1 MSRVSEFKK
10 KKELEKA
17 RQTGQLAPETDTA
30 SGKLINPHNPEF
42 ITNRPWYLGESGPSL
57 THHSKQKNDELLSVA
72 ETDELIQAK
81 RLAARTS
88 SKAEKFRPGAC
99 RNCGAMGHK
108 TIECVERPRSA
119 KSAAWKSNQAY
130 AKDDVVLKLEDHG
143 KVGYDTKRDRWQG
156 YRPEQ
161 HRETVE
167 RYSKM
172 DEERNRLRKEQME
185 QEEKHKREEEAKQ
198 KLAREAERRAAR
210 EARGE
215 DPHAP
220 SEDSAS
226 DTDTDAESGESDDEF
241 HQRAGDE
248 KDFQGRVARQGGLGG
263 AQMAT
268 TVRNLRIREDRAKY
282 LYNLDP
288 ESAYYD
294 PKTRSMRENPNPH
307 LDPTQVWNVYTRT

>member
-1 MSRVSEFKK
+1 M
-10 KKELEKA
+10 
-17 RQTGQLAPETDTA
+17 
-30 SGKLINPHNPEF
+30 
-42 ITNRPWYLGESGPSL
+42 
-57 THHSKQKNDELLSVA
+57 
-72 ETDELIQAK
+72 
-81 RLAARTS
+81 
-88 SKAEKFRPGAC
+88 
-99 RNCGAMGHK
+99 
-108 TIECVERPRSA
+108 
-119 KSAAWKSNQAY
+119 
-130 AKDDVVLKLEDHG
+130 
-143 KVGYDTKRDRWQG
+143 GYDTKRDRWQG

-161 HRETVE
+161 HREIVE
-167 RYSKM
+167 HYSKM
-172 DEERNRLRKEQME
+172 DEERSRLRKEQME
-185 QEEKHKREEEAKQ
+185 QEEKRKREEEAKQ
-198 KLAREAERRAAR
+198 TQVRAAERRTAR

-215 DPHAP
+215 DPDAP

-294 PKTRSMRENPNPH
+294 PKTRSMRDNPNPH
-307 LDPTQVWNVYTRT
+307 LDPTQVWNVHRIAALHL